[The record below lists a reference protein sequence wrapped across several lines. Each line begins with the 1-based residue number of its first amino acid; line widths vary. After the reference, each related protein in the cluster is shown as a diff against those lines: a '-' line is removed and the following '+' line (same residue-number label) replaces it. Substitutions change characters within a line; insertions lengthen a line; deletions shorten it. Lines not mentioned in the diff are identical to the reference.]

1 LGHVL
6 GSIALSRPDAVSVW
20 HDAEVRKRLS
30 WYRHVML
37 QEFPAKF
44 ILCRKIAAQFS
55 ASKMSEDAL
64 WTEHH
69 RLSVLLCNLISDI
82 MSSSVD
88 HRKLKDQHP
97 NLLDLKSELV
107 NRMLEHCNF
116 CEWNCRV
123 NRAQGKIGF
132 CRLDKTATVHSYF
145 HHYGEEAPLIGVEGM
160 GGSGTIF
167 FESCNSRCVFCQ
179 NWDISQSAS
188 NTSLRGEDVTPIR
201 VAEIADDLAGSGAA
215 NINYVGGEPTADLH
229 VIVNSLKHL
238 KSSVPLIWNSNMYC
252 TTQTMEIL
260 SGVIDLWLPDFKFWR
275 EECAK
280 RLMLLGAKASYPAV
294 ARRNHVFAA
303 DHGSMIIRHL
313 VMPGHLECCTKP
325 ILNFIA
331 QTVGER
337 VLVNVM
343 AQYHPANLVARSPE
357 RYPDIARSPSRDEI
371 QQAYAY
377 ARSLNLQFE
386 QIS

>member
-1 LGHVL
+1 LGHL
-6 GSIALSRPDAVSVW
+6 LTSIALMRPDAISVW
-20 HDAEVRKRLS
+20 NDAEVRKRLS

-37 QEFPAKF
+37 GEFPAKF
-44 ILCRKIAAQFS
+44 ILCRKIVAPPLEAEL
-55 ASKMSEDAL
+55 SEEAL
-64 WTEHH
+64 RIEHR
-69 RLSVLLCNLISDI
+69 RLSRALGDLISDI
-82 MSSSVD
+82 TTGTID
-88 HRKLKDQHP
+88 PGKLKDQHP

-123 NRAQGKIGF
+123 NRSQGKIGF
-132 CRLDKTATVHSYF
+132 CRMDKAATVHSYF
-145 HHYGEEAPLIGVEGM
+145 HHHGEEAPLIGVEGR

-179 NWDISQSAS
+179 NWDISQPAAK
-188 NTSLRGEDVTPIR
+188 TSLQGENVTPKR
-201 VAEIADDLAGSGAA
+201 LAEIAEELADHGAA
-215 NINYVGGEPTADLH
+215 NINYVGGEPTVDLH
-229 VIVNSLKHL
+229 VIVNSLRYL
-238 KSSVPLIWNSNMYC
+238 NRSVPLIWNSNMYC
-252 TTQTMEIL
+252 TMETMEIL

-275 EECAK
+275 HECAK
-280 RLMLLGAKASYPAV
+280 RLMLFGAKASYPDV

-313 VMPGHLECCTKP
+313 VMPGHVECCTKP

-331 QTVGER
+331 QTVGQN

-343 AQYHPANLVARSPE
+343 AQYRPANLVARAPQKYPE
-357 RYPDIARSPSRDEI
+357 IARSPSQQEI

-386 QIS
+386 QVS

>member
-1 LGHVL
+1 LL
-6 GSIALSRPDAVSVW
+6 SSIALMRPDALSVW
-20 HDAEVRKRLS
+20 HDAEVERRLS
-30 WYRHVML
+30 WYRQVML
-37 QEFPAKF
+37 GVVPAKF
-44 ILCRKIAAQFS
+44 ILSRKIRAELS
-55 ASKMSEDAL
+55 APDVTEEAL
-64 WTEHH
+64 WTEHQS
-69 RLSVLLCNLISDI
+69 LSRTLYDLIADVTTG
-82 MSSSVD
+82 SVD

-97 NLLDLKSELV
+97 NLLDLKGELV

-132 CRLDKTATVHSYF
+132 CRLDKTSTVHSYF

-179 NWDISQSAS
+179 NWDISQPAKK
-188 NTSLRGEDVTPIR
+188 TSLRGENVTPIR
-201 VAEIADDLAGSGAA
+201 LAEIAEELARSGAA
-215 NINYVGGEPTADLH
+215 NINYVGGEPTVDLH
-229 VIVNSLKHL
+229 EIINSLRYL
-238 KSSVPLIWNSNMYC
+238 ETSVPLIWNSNMYC
-252 TTQTMEIL
+252 TMETMEIL

-275 EECAK
+275 DGCAK
-280 RLMLLGAKASYPAV
+280 RLMLIGAKASYPDV
-294 ARRNHVFAA
+294 ARRNHLFAA
-303 DHGSMIIRHL
+303 DCGSMIIRHL

-331 QTVGER
+331 QTIGEK

-343 AQYHPANLVARSPE
+343 AQYRPANVVAEAPE
-357 RYPDIARSPSRDEI
+357 KYPEIAKRPSGEEI
-371 QQAYAY
+371 RQAYAY

-386 QIS
+386 QVS

>member
-1 LGHVL
+1 MLG
-6 GSIALSRPDAVSVW
+6 
-20 HDAEVRKRLS
+20 
-30 WYRHVML
+30 
-37 QEFPAKF
+37 EFPAKF
-44 ILCRKIAAQFS
+44 TLCRKIAAPL
-55 ASKMSEDAL
+55 SEGELLEEAL
-64 WTEHH
+64 WTEHR
-69 RLSVLLCNLISDI
+69 RLSRALGRLISDTTAGT
-82 MSSSVD
+82 VD
-88 HRKLKDQHP
+88 PRKLEDQHP

-107 NRMLEHCNF
+107 SRMLEHCNF

-132 CRLDKTATVHSYF
+132 CRMDKTATVHSYF
-145 HHYGEEAPLIGVEGM
+145 HHHGEEAPLIGVEGR

-167 FESCNSRCVFCQ
+167 FESCDSRCVFCQ
-179 NWDISQSAS
+179 NWDISQPNAK
-188 NTSLRGEDVTPIR
+188 TSLRGENVTPMR
-201 VAEIADDLAGSGAA
+201 LAEIAKDLADNGAA

-229 VIVNSLKHL
+229 VIVNSLRHL
-238 KSSVPLIWNSNMYC
+238 NRSVPLIWNSNMYC
-252 TTQTMEIL
+252 TMETMEIL

-275 EECAK
+275 NECAK
-280 RLMLLGAKASYPAV
+280 RLMLIGAKASYPDV

-313 VMPGHLECCTKP
+313 VMPGHVECCTKP

-331 QTVGER
+331 HTVGER

-343 AQYHPANLVARSPE
+343 AQYRPANMVTRTPRKYPE
-357 RYPDIARSPSRDEI
+357 IARSPSQEEI

-386 QIS
+386 QTS

>member
-1 LGHVL
+1 
-6 GSIALSRPDAVSVW
+6 
-20 HDAEVRKRLS
+20 
-30 WYRHVML
+30 ML

-343 AQYHPANLVARSPE
+343 AQYRPANLVARSPE